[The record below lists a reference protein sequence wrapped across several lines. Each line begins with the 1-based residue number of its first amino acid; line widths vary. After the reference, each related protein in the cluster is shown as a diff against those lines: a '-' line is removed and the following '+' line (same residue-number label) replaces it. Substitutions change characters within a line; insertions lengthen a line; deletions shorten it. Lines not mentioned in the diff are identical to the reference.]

1 MAGDYSRTQRVAD
14 YLKREVAL
22 IIQNEIRDP
31 RVGIANI
38 TGAEVSRDLSHAK
51 IFLTFMQAEND
62 AEAKVAVDVLNKA
75 AGFIRSCLA
84 SDSTMRTVPRLRF
97 HYDSSVG
104 HGRYMEELIQ
114 RAVGSSPSEED
125 GEA

>member
-51 IFLTFMQAEND
+51 IFVTFMQAEND
-62 AEAKVAVDVLNKA
+62 TEAKVAVEVLNKA

-84 SDSTMRTVPRLRF
+84 QDSNMRTVPKLRF

-104 HGRYMEELIQ
+104 HGRYMEDLIQ
-114 RAVGSSPSEED
+114 RAVSTIKPDED

>member
-38 TGAEVSRDLSHAK
+38 TGAEVSRDLAHAK
-51 IFLTFMQAEND
+51 IFLTFMQAETE
-62 AEAKVAVDVLNKA
+62 AEAKQAVEVLNKA

-84 SDSTMRTVPRLRF
+84 SDSNMRTVPKLRF
-97 HYDSSVG
+97 HYDGSVG
-104 HGRYMEELIQ
+104 HGRYMEDLIQ
-114 RAVGSSPSEED
+114 RAVKSDQHADDSEV
-125 GEA
+125 